1 MAPGVC
7 GDSGFKDP
15 ALMRKI
21 SKRVGIGFFVA
32 FLLAIGGVGLILFP
46 KNPPDSGNSPIAA
59 VLKQSQMLRD
69 MASHTT
75 ALGIAKKNLSWE
87 GQTPSSLSQIYQDI
101 WPLTPPVFPDTPP
114 LTWQMGW
121 AGDRIVFF
129 LDGLSKS
136 SCQNLNQAIN
146 VKEIPE
152 SPWSK
157 QDLLRRKATLPP
169 VQDTRLQKRGCV
181 KTIFATHIYY
191 DVL

>member
-7 GDSGFKDP
+7 GGSGFKGTP
-15 ALMRKI
+15 LMRKM
-21 SKRVGIGFFVA
+21 SKRVGISLFLTFLVA
-32 FLLAIGGVGLILFP
+32 LGLVMFP
-46 KNPPDSGNSPIAA
+46 QYGKSPQNNPIAA

-69 MASHTT
+69 MASHTAT
-75 ALGIAKKNLSWE
+75 LGIAKKDLSWE
-87 GQTPSSLSQIYQDI
+87 GQAPSSLSQIYRDL
-101 WPLTPPVFPDTPP
+101 WPLTPTVFPDTLP

-121 AGDRIVFF
+121 AGDQIVFF
-129 LDGLSKS
+129 LDGLSKTT
-136 SCQNLNQAIN
+136 CQSLNEALN

-157 QDLLRRKATLPP
+157 QDLLRRKAISPP

-181 KTIFATHIYY
+181 KTIFATHLYY

>member
-7 GDSGFKDP
+7 GDSGFKDA
-15 ALMRKI
+15 ALMHKI
-21 SKRVGIGFFVA
+21 SKRVGISFFVA

-46 KNPPDSGNSPIAA
+46 KNPPDSGNSPIAT

-101 WPLTPPVFPDTPP
+101 WPLTPPVFPDTSP

-129 LDGLSKS
+129 LDGLSKT

-157 QDLLRRKATLPP
+157 QDLLRRKATFPP

>member
-32 FLLAIGGVGLILFP
+32 FLLAIGGLGLILFP
-46 KNPPDSGNSPIAA
+46 KTPPDSGNSPIAT

-75 ALGIAKKNLSWE
+75 ALGITKKNLSWE

-129 LDGLSKS
+129 LDGLSKT

-157 QDLLRRKATLPP
+157 QDLLRRKAVFPP

>member
-46 KNPPDSGNSPIAA
+46 KNPPDSGNSPIAT

-129 LDGLSKS
+129 LDGLSKT

-157 QDLLRRKATLPP
+157 QDLLRRKAVFPP

>member
-21 SKRVGIGFFVA
+21 SKRVGIAFFVA

-46 KNPPDSGNSPIAA
+46 KNPPDSGNSPIAT

-129 LDGLSKS
+129 LDGLSKT

-157 QDLLRRKATLPP
+157 QDLLRRKATFPP